1 MGKVTWHGMCFVHGV
16 RHRKC
21 IARGPNE
28 KQEVGR
34 TQSGEARMQYLI
46 ILSALL
52 SLVTA
57 VIAQDVDTKAGDG
70 DEASAMES
78 VDSGELTSAMVAE

>member
-1 MGKVTWHGMCFVHGV
+1 
-16 RHRKC
+16 
-21 IARGPNE
+21 
-28 KQEVGR
+28 
-34 TQSGEARMQYLI
+34 MQYLI